1 MSLVAQRSR
10 LRSLAHD
17 LALRWDETKS
27 SWRDSKS
34 EEFERRFLAELG
46 PRVEK
51 SVEIIEKLDELL
63 TKVRKDCE

>member
-1 MSLVAQRSR
+1 M
-10 LRSLAHD
+10 
-17 LALRWDETKS
+17 LRWDDTKS
-27 SWRDSKS
+27 YWRDSKS
-34 EEFERRFLAELG
+34 EEFERRYLSELG